1 MLPTEPQMQP
11 FKAFFKIVFL
21 KNFAKFTRHHQ
32 YWSPFLNKI
41 PDFSKL
47 IKKES
52 LAQVLSFE
60 IYEIFKD
67 TSFTEQLRATVSR
80 FFLCSIL

>member
-1 MLPTEPQMQP
+1 MLPREPQMQP

-21 KNFAKFTRHHQ
+21 KILQNSQSIISTGVSFLIKLLSKF
-32 YWSPFLNKI
+32 
-41 PDFSKL
+41 

-80 FFLCSIL
+80 FFLCYIL